1 MKKSIILIGLL
12 FVITISS
19 FGQVIKTKV
28 IDQGGS
34 GPYKAIAVREET
46 LRDFV
51 VYRPKKLKMAVKKE
65 GALPLMVFANGACAN
80 TSITHEK
87 VLSEIASHGY
97 MVVAIGALKMA
108 NDENWE
114 STEAQML
121 VEAMD
126 WLVAQNE
133 KLGSDYYQRLDLS
146 KIAAGGQSCGGAQV
160 MAVAKDPRIQ
170 TYMMFNSGMGD
181 MSMAGAST
189 KSLTHVHGSVI
200 YIVGGEEDIATNNAK
215 LDFERINHVPVAFAN
230 MLDGNHG
237 GTFNEQYGGAFARM
251 ALNWLDWQLKGQKDK
266 SVVFLEPDL
275 SDFPNWSIDVK
286 YFRN

>member
-1 MKKSIILIGLL
+1 MKKSITSIVFL
-12 FVITISS
+12 FVISNSI
-19 FGQVIKTKV
+19 FGQEIKRKV
-28 IDQGGS
+28 IDLGGS

-46 LRDFV
+46 LPDFV
-51 VYRPKKLKMAVKKE
+51 VYRPEKLKKAVKKE
-65 GALPLMVFANGACAN
+65 GLLPLMVFANGACAN
-80 TSITHEK
+80 TSITHER

-97 MVVAIGALKMA
+97 IVVAIGALKLA

-114 STEAQML
+114 STEAHML
-121 VEAMD
+121 IGAMD
-126 WLVAQNE
+126 WLVAQNANP
-133 KLGSDYYQRLDLS
+133 GSDYCQSLDLS

-181 MSMAGAST
+181 MIMAGAST
-189 KSLTHVHGSVI
+189 KSLADTHGSVV

-215 LDFERINHVPVAFAN
+215 LDYQRINHVPVAFAN

-237 GTFNEQYGGAFARM
+237 GTFNEKYGGAFARM

-266 SVVFLEPDL
+266 SAVFLEPDL
-275 SDFPNWSIDVK
+275 SDFPNWFMRTK
-286 YFRN
+286 NF